1 MTRPLIL
8 IWSIVRSTILP
19 VMLTLLMFGFRVPEA
34 HGQEQFDT
42 ETQPAT
48 DDLVPC
54 PPGFRALYTDPV
66 RGRFAGWSNLTMVQ
80 DDQYHRYK
88 FYTYEFRGK
97 SQDGKTAIRGTHHV
111 NAFQCFDAN
120 VQWLLNI
127 PGEILTLHNAQFTS
141 LACGGF
147 GGGEPVASIA
157 FNCEDSDGDGPG
169 GPGDGGGT
177 LRCYT
182 VQIDH
187 YWYYPDTGAT
197 EYRYS
202 ELYTWCEDA
211 T

>member
-1 MTRPLIL
+1 MRSLIL
-8 IWSIVRSTILP
+8 IWSIIRSKVLP
-19 VMLTLLMFGFRVPEA
+19 VMLALLMLGVQVPGA

-54 PPGFRALYTDPV
+54 PPGFSSVYFDAV
-66 RGRFAGWSNLTMVQ
+66 FGWFSGWSSLTMVQ

-88 FYTYEFRGK
+88 SYTYEFRGK
-97 SQDGKTAIRGTHHV
+97 TEDQKTGVRGTHHV
-111 NAFQCFDAN
+111 NAFDCWAAN
-120 VQWLLNI
+120 IQWAANI
-127 PGEILTLHNAQFTS
+127 PGVIRTLHNAQFTS

-157 FNCEDSDGDGPG
+157 ANCQGSEGDGPG

-202 ELYTWCEDA
+202 EFYTWCEDA